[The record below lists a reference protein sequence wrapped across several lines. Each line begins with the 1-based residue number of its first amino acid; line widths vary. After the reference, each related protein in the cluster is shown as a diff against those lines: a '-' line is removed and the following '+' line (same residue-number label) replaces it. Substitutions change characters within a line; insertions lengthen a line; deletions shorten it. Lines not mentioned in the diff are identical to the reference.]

1 MQLWFLKTFIPTIF
15 KPNDQKKESIMQ
27 PQDIKKVLV
36 IGSGLM
42 GRQIALQCALFQV
55 NVSIYGRSEI
65 SLARARRHL
74 KRYANYLVQ
83 GGYITQARAD
93 EALERITLTM
103 DPAAAAADA
112 DLVSESVTEDI
123 HLKRQVWEQ
132 FGKLLPPQAILTT
145 NSSVI
150 LPSEFAAACGRPERF
165 LAWHFHQLCF
175 IKNVVDIMP
184 HPGTDPECLNIV
196 VEFSR
201 HLQLQPITLQKEHR
215 GYVFNAMLTQFLTA
229 ALELAVADVASIA
242 DIDQAWMT
250 VMQTS
255 HGPFGLM
262 DGVGLDTV
270 ANILKFGVEVEPEN
284 FLYPQALAWLQPKI
298 DAGHLGQKT
307 GQGFYSYTRPQL
319 RRVK

>member
-1 MQLWFLKTFIPTIF
+1 MKAQ
-15 KPNDQKKESIMQ
+15 E
-27 PQDIKKVLV
+27 IKKVLV

-42 GRQIALQCALFQV
+42 SRQIALQCALFEV
-55 NVSIYGRSEI
+55 EVSMFGRSEI

-74 KRYANYLVQ
+74 KRYAQYLTQ
-83 GGYITQARAD
+83 GGYITPERAAA
-93 EALERITLTM
+93 ALERITLTI
-103 DPAAAAADA
+103 DPAAAAAEA
-112 DLVSESVTEDI
+112 DLVSESVTEDLE
-123 HLKRQVWEQ
+123 LKRQIWAQ
-132 FGKLLPPQAILTT
+132 FAPLLPPQAILTT

-150 LPSEFAAACGRPERF
+150 FPSEFADASGRPERF

-184 HPGTDPECLNIV
+184 HPGTDPACLETV

-201 HLQLQPITLQKEHR
+201 RLQLQPIALKKEHR
-215 GYVFNAMLTQFLTA
+215 GYVFNAMLTRFLAA
-229 ALELAVADVASIA
+229 ALELAVADVASIE

-270 ANILKFGVEVEPEN
+270 ANILKFGVEVEPQN
-284 FLYPQALAWLQPKI
+284 ALYPQALAWLQPKL
-298 DAGHLGQKT
+298 DDGQLGQKT
-307 GQGFYSYTRPQL
+307 GRGFYSYTRPKL
-319 RRVK
+319 VRAR

>member
-1 MQLWFLKTFIPTIF
+1 MKAQ
-15 KPNDQKKESIMQ
+15 E
-27 PQDIKKVLV
+27 IKKVLV

-42 GRQIALQCALFQV
+42 SRQIALQCALFEV
-55 NVSIYGRSEI
+55 EVSMFGRSEI

-74 KRYANYLVQ
+74 KRYALYLTQ
-83 GGYITQARAD
+83 GGYITPERAAA
-93 EALERITLTM
+93 ALERITLTI
-103 DPAAAAADA
+103 DPAAAAAEA
-112 DLVSESVTEDI
+112 DLVSESVTEDLE
-123 HLKRQVWEQ
+123 LKRQIWAK
-132 FGKLLPPQAILTT
+132 FAPLLPPQAILTT

-150 LPSEFAAACGRPERF
+150 FPSEFADASGRPERF

-184 HPGTDPECLNIV
+184 HPGTDPACLETV

-201 HLQLQPITLQKEHR
+201 RLQLQPIALKKEHR
-215 GYVFNAMLTQFLTA
+215 GYVFNAMLTRFLAA
-229 ALELAVADVASIA
+229 ALELAVADVASIE

-270 ANILKFGVEVEPEN
+270 ANILKFGVEVEPQN
-284 FLYPQALAWLQPKI
+284 ALYPQALAWLQPKL
-298 DAGHLGQKT
+298 DDGQLGQKT
-307 GQGFYSYTRPQL
+307 GRGFYSYTRPKL
-319 RRVK
+319 VRAR

>member
-1 MQLWFLKTFIPTIF
+1 MAIC
-15 KPNDQKKESIMQ
+15 KPIAAKKENTMQ
-27 PQDIKKVLV
+27 AEDIKKVLV
-36 IGSGLM
+36 IGAGLM

-55 NVSIYGRSEI
+55 EVSIYGRSEI

-74 KRYANYLVQ
+74 KRYAQYLVQ
-83 GGYITQARAD
+83 GGYITPASAD

-103 DPAAAAADA
+103 DPAAAAAEA

-123 HLKRQVWEQ
+123 HLKRQIWEQ
-132 FGKLLPPQAILTT
+132 FGKLLPPEAILTT

-150 LPSEFAAACGRPERF
+150 LPSEFAEACGRPERF

-184 HPGTDPECLNIV
+184 HPGTDPSCLNTV

-201 HLQLQPITLQKEHR
+201 RLQLQPIALKKEHR
-215 GYVFNAMLTQFLTA
+215 GYVFNAMLTRFLAA

-250 VMQTS
+250 VMQTT
-255 HGPFGLM
+255 HGPFGIM

-284 FLYPQALAWLQPKI
+284 SLYPNALAWLQPKI
-298 DAGHLGQKT
+298 DEGNLGQKT
-307 GQGFYSYTRPQL
+307 GRGFYSYTRPKL
-319 RRVK
+319 RRAK